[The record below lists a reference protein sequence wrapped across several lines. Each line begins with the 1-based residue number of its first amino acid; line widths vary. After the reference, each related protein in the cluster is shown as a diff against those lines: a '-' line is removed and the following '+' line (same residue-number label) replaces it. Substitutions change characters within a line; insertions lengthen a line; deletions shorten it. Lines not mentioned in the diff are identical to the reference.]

1 MVLNL
6 GKFDRSAR
14 IVLGLTIGLA
24 GILISGHPNLGR
36 ALGFLGALVILSGAC
51 GS

>member
-1 MVLNL
+1 MVFNL
-6 GKFDRSAR
+6 GRFDRSIR
-14 IVLGLTIGLA
+14 IAVGLAIGLT
-24 GILISGHPNLGR
+24 GILISGDPNLGR

>member
-1 MVLNL
+1 MLLNL
-6 GKFDRSAR
+6 GRFDRGIR
-14 IVLGLTIGLA
+14 LGLGLA
-24 GILISGHPNLGR
+24 IALTGILISGHPNLGR

>member
-6 GKFDRSAR
+6 GKIDRNVR
-14 IVLGLTIGLA
+14 VVLGLAVGLA
-24 GILISGHPNLGR
+24 GILISGHPYVGR
-36 ALGFLGALVILSGAC
+36 TLGFLGALIILSGAC